1 MTWKKI
7 SDIKVVCKRCNLG
20 MVFESSLNDTN
31 IILVC
36 NKCKDHVNIEM
47 KGDGTH
53 GVGMPPPSK
62 DKKRCDLGGI
72 IKRGVGKHIGYTV
85 LFDTIEEAREYKNM
99 DRIILKNDGYDVKVH
114 RGYLDEKEEG

>member
-62 DKKRCDLGGI
+62 DKKR
-72 IKRGVGKHIGYTV
+72 
-85 LFDTIEEAREYKNM
+85 
-99 DRIILKNDGYDVKVH
+99 NDGYDVKVH